1 MRIWTASG
9 CASDSWRGCATRSAS
24 RRARRWWRRSRP
36 TSRRRGSG
44 WPMDRE
50 ELAKM
55 KLEAL
60 RLLAAERGVD
70 GARSLGKA
78 ELIEHLAPKTIVERA
93 KEAVAHAVEVVEEKA
108 HELADKVKHHR
119 KDAFAADE

>member
-1 MRIWTASG
+1 
-9 CASDSWRGCATRSAS
+9 
-24 RRARRWWRRSRP
+24 
-36 TSRRRGSG
+36 
-44 WPMDRE
+44 MDRE

-60 RLLAAERGVD
+60 RLLAQERGVD

-78 ELIEHLAPKTIVERA
+78 ELIEKLAPKTIVERA

-108 HELADKVKHHR
+108 HELADKVAHR
-119 KDAFAADE
+119 KDPTPTATGKSAPATNAAKTAHATKS

>member
-1 MRIWTASG
+1 
-9 CASDSWRGCATRSAS
+9 
-24 RRARRWWRRSRP
+24 
-36 TSRRRGSG
+36 
-44 WPMDRE
+44 MDRE

-78 ELIEHLAPKTIVERA
+78 ELIEKLAPKTIVERA
-93 KEAVAHAVEVVEEKA
+93 KEAVAHAVEGVEEKA
-108 HELADKVKHHR
+108 HELADKVTHR
-119 KDAFAADE
+119 KDATPTTATKAKGGAATSKASDATDAT